1 MEKNSFMDCERNRLQ
16 KILDFRLPTPFK
28 WLGVVLLIVA
38 FVLFFIR
45 KQFPEYAELIRSI
58 GRTIFIVGLLCISL
72 ARDKEEDEMTVAL
85 RAQSYAIAFIV
96 GVIYAIVMPYIEF
109 GVSNI
114 VHNGGEPY
122 KQLGDFQL
130 LSFMFL
136 IQIAFYQS
144 LKRYR

>member
-1 MEKNSFMDCERNRLQ
+1 MNKKSFVDCERNRLQ
-16 KILDFRLPTPFK
+16 KILDFRLPASFK
-28 WLGVVLLIVA
+28 WYGVVLLVLA
-38 FVLFFIR
+38 FVLFFVR
-45 KQFPEYAELIRSI
+45 KQFPEHAELIRSI
-58 GRTIFIVGLLCISL
+58 GRTIFIIGLLCISL
-72 ARDKEEDEMTVAL
+72 ARDKEEDEMTIAL

-96 GVIYAIVMPYIEF
+96 GVIYAIIMPYVEF

-114 VHNGGEPY
+114 VHGGGEAY

-136 IQIAFYQS
+136 IQIGFYQT

>member
-1 MEKNSFMDCERNRLQ
+1 MNKKSFAECERHRIL
-16 KILDFRLPTPFK
+16 KVLDFRLPTSFK
-28 WLGVVLLIVA
+28 WLGVLLLVTV

-45 KQFPEYAELIRSI
+45 KQFPEHAEIIRGI
-58 GRTIFIVGLLCISL
+58 GRTIFIIGLLCISL

-96 GVIYAIVMPYIEF
+96 GVIYAIVMPYVEF
-109 GVSNI
+109 GVSNM
-114 VHNGGEPY
+114 VSDETQAY

-130 LSFMFL
+130 LSFMFM
-136 IQIAFYQS
+136 IQLGFYYT